1 MPGNTLLSIS
11 HQRIGFT
18 PEFLHSKFLC
28 CVGDYTTRDYSR
40 CCMLY
45 PYPLWMCMAASNH
58 GGNSRLWC
66 STAPVMVLTPFICN
80 NDYWMSSGFAIVFL
94 QSTISPKIN
103 QLSVSSPTQTAE
115 VSYKTSVKSVHLR
128 YKRKCMIDTHSST
141 FAASTRRKSTYCN
154 YCLQPLQE
162 FESQVLQKHG
172 GVACCSSGYMGR
184 PQSMAS
190 LTDGLVESAPHHI
203 SVK

>member
-1 MPGNTLLSIS
+1 
-11 HQRIGFT
+11 
-18 PEFLHSKFLC
+18 
-28 CVGDYTTRDYSR
+28 
-40 CCMLY
+40 
-45 PYPLWMCMAASNH
+45 
-58 GGNSRLWC
+58 
-66 STAPVMVLTPFICN
+66 
-80 NDYWMSSGFAIVFL
+80 
-94 QSTISPKIN
+94 
-103 QLSVSSPTQTAE
+103 
-115 VSYKTSVKSVHLR
+115 
-128 YKRKCMIDTHSST
+128 MIDTHSST